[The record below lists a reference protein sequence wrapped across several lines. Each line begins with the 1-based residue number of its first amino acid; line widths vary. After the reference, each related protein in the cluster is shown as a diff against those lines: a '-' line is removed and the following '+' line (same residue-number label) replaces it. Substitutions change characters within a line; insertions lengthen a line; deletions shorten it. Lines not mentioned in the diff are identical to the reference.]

1 MSHNRRTKT
10 PIYLVRLCYVLCGL
24 ALVLCGCASRSTR
37 KTSSIKQAKNVEI
50 SATELSSRNQSLLAL
65 YSSEIEGAAD
75 KIILESPSPV
85 ARREALVWKAEAI
98 PVLQTSLLNTDPVA
112 AVVDSWAFIFQMMAY
127 MEQPVV
133 KNQFGV
139 SLPVVADALKR
150 MDAEME
156 QLVLAAAP
164 AANIHDLRQKIDTWT
179 AAHPIQTGLTGSR
192 SADVDLIKQDESDL
206 GTLAS
211 IKALQE
217 GLGDIAARLDSYNA
231 YLPKQARWQAELLV
245 SDFTR
250 GREFG
255 AAASNFAVLS
265 KALDETSNNLDRM
278 PELAARA
285 REVALGDIDGQ
296 RIAAQSFLREERL
309 QTIDALTQER
319 INAMADLRIERLAA
333 TADLRGERQI
343 VLDAVHQEEAN
354 AVSDLHRLSQQTLN
368 DVDKRSRR
376 IVYHFFWRAFELVLL
391 TLGLFFL
398 VTWVLLRQ
406 FTSKRLSHREH
417 SRLAA

>member
-1 MSHNRRTKT
+1 
-10 PIYLVRLCYVLCGL
+10 
-24 ALVLCGCASRSTR
+24 
-37 KTSSIKQAKNVEI
+37 
-50 SATELSSRNQSLLAL
+50 
-65 YSSEIEGAAD
+65 
-75 KIILESPSPV
+75 
-85 ARREALVWKAEAI
+85 
-98 PVLQTSLLNTDPVA
+98 
-112 AVVDSWAFIFQMMAY
+112 
-127 MEQPVV
+127 
-133 KNQFGV
+133 
-139 SLPVVADALKR
+139 
-150 MDAEME
+150 
-156 QLVLAAAP
+156 
-164 AANIHDLRQKIDTWT
+164 
-179 AAHPIQTGLTGSR
+179 
-192 SADVDLIKQDESDL
+192 LIKQDESDL

-217 GLGDIAARLDSYNA
+217 GLGDITDRLDSYNA

-245 SDFTR
+245 SDFTG

-296 RIAAQSFLREERL
+296 RVAAQSFLREERL

-319 INAMADLRIERLAA
+319 INAMADLRSERVAA

-376 IVYHFFWRAFELVLL
+376 IVDHFLWRAFELVLL

>member
-1 MSHNRRTKT
+1 M
-10 PIYLVRLCYVLCGL
+10 
-24 ALVLCGCASRSTR
+24 LVLCGCASRSTR

-50 SATELSSRNQSLLAL
+50 SASELSSRNQSLLAL

-75 KIILESPSPV
+75 NIILESPSPV

-98 PVLQTSLLNTDPVA
+98 PVLQTSLLNTDPVV
-112 AVVDSWAFIFQMMAY
+112 AVADTWAFIYQMSAY
-127 MEQPVV
+127 MQQMAV
-133 KNQFGV
+133 KNRLGV
-139 SLPVVADALKR
+139 FQSVPTDTLRK
-150 MDAEME
+150 MDSEME
-156 QLVLAAAP
+156 QLVLTAAP
-164 AANIHDLRQKIDTWT
+164 SADINDLRHKIDLWA
-179 AAHPIQTGLTGSR
+179 AAHPVQGALSGR
-192 SADVDLIKQDESDL
+192 QSADTDLIRRTYEDDL
-206 GTLAS
+206 GALAS

-217 GLGDIAARLDSYNA
+217 GLGDITVRLDSYNS
-231 YLPKQARWQAELLV
+231 YLPKQGRWQAELLV
-245 SDFTR
+245 GDLAR
-250 GREFG
+250 DPQLG
-255 AAASNFAVLS
+255 AAMSNFAIFTQ
-265 KALDETSNNLDRM
+265 ALNRTSSNLDRV

-296 RIAAQSFLREERL
+296 RVAAQSFLREERL

-376 IVYHFFWRAFELVLL
+376 IVDHFFWRAFEFVLL